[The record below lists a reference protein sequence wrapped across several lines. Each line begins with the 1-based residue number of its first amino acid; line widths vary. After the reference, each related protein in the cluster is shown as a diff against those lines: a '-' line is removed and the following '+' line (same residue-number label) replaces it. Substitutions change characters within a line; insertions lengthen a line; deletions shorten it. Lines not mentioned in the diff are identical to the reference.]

1 MAVYGILKALGYIV
15 LTAVLLI
22 AGFFAKS
29 YLELQSKFNDE
40 IRFDHQ
46 GQQRVFFVKT
56 PAGYD

>member
-46 GQQRVFFVKT
+46 GQ
-56 PAGYD
+56 